1 LREHVAIVGAGLIGR
16 AWAVSFARGGHEVAL
31 WDPDRKQLAAALKW
45 LDVALRD
52 LSRAKLLKGRSPA
65 QIKARIRRAASLEDA
80 VGDATYVQE
89 NSPEKLAIK
98 RRLFAVLDR
107 IAPPKALLVS
117 STSALLPS
125 SFTAKLKGRARTVVA
140 HPANPPYLMPIVE
153 IAPAPWT
160 SGKTVER
167 VRAIMTGIGQVPIVL
182 KKEIDGFILNRLQIA
197 LYHEAYRLLS
207 SGYAS
212 ARDID
217 LTLSEGL
224 ALRWVFLGAFGTM
237 DLNAPGGIKDYISRY
252 EATARKLGKGGM
264 GRLVSWAA
272 VARKL
277 ERELEA
283 TVPRGKLQ
291 ARQEW
296 RDRRLMALL
305 AHKAEAQRRLGA

>member
-1 LREHVAIVGAGLIGR
+1 LRERVAIVGCGLIGR

-31 WDPDRKQLAAALKW
+31 WDPDRKQLTAALKW

-52 LSRAKLLKGRSPA
+52 LSRARLLKGRSPA

-80 VGDATYVQE
+80 VGKATYVQE

-98 RRLFAVLDR
+98 RRLFAILDR

-125 SFTAKLKGRARTVVA
+125 AFTAKLKGRARTVVA

-167 VRAIMTGIGQVPIVL
+167 VRAIMTGIGQVPIVV

-264 GRLVSWAA
+264 GQLVSWAA